1 VAGQEEIPMRAS
13 LIVIVIVGVVAA
25 GLYLYRDQIFPSA
38 DKQSMVEGASPESTP
53 GEAADP
59 GIEQEAEQ
67 YIATLTEPDLDP
79 VAVEKADHFI
89 TKDQTISLLPE
100 GTAVETTREELAADP
115 SLSPDTPITVVK
127 EVEQI
132 EMTTPERIIAE
143 AGGDLEKKIK
153 ILQDGKVKEAT
164 TGEVLEEYR
173 KKPQQDIAVIKNVEY
188 FEVTTPK
195 EVANDPSIEAGATL
209 KIIRKPYSLEA
220 ATVADLLR
228 EQEELSP
235 DSVFYVRTVREGD
248 DQGIWGIVHHGIIDN
263 FARGMAIRRG
273 EEINTYQVEIPRN
286 ADERLDDR
294 SSSFLGHLIQDK
306 TVRSYV
312 WNFKKNRM
320 GKNPDSVNPGQEI
333 VIINFE
339 PDELIDIYKHFASE
353 QG

>member
-1 VAGQEEIPMRAS
+1 MRAS
-13 LIVIVIVGVVAA
+13 LISLVIVGIVAA
-25 GLYLYRDQIFPSA
+25 GLFLFRDQIFPS
-38 DKQSMVEGASPESTP
+38 DDPQSAATGSPAAGASEET
-53 GEAADP
+53 ADP
-59 GIEQEAEQ
+59 VIEKEAEQ
-67 YIATLTEPDLDP
+67 YIAKLTEPDLDP
-79 VAVEKADHFI
+79 VAVENADHFI
-89 TKDQTISLLPE
+89 TKDQVISLLPE
-100 GTAVETTREELAADP
+100 GTAVETTREQLAADP
-115 SLSPDTPITVVK
+115 TLSPDTPITVVK

-143 AGGDLEKKIK
+143 AGGDLDKKIR
-153 ILQDGKVKEAT
+153 ILEDGKVKEAT

-228 EQEELSP
+228 EQEELTP
-235 DSVFYVRTVREGD
+235 DSVFYVRTVRD
-248 DQGIWGIVHHGIIDN
+248 SDKQGIWGIVHHAIIEN

-273 EEINTYQVEIPRN
+273 EEINTYRVEIPRD
-286 ADERLDDR
+286 ADEIREDQ

-306 TVRSYV
+306 SVRSYV
-312 WNFKKNRM
+312 YNFKRNRM
-320 GKNPDSVNPGQEI
+320 GRNPDRVNPGQEI

-339 PDELIDIYKHFASE
+339 PDELVDIYKHFASG